1 MASVLADNAIADF
14 AVNQAHMADL
24 VDRNPIMVTALNPV
38 SGYETGAKNAKR
50 AYAEGRKVKDVAA
63 EMTKLTPGELDRLL
77 NPKAMTEGGIFKLAS
92 LSYSA
97 ARSSSI
103 KTAPLWWIRCERRC
117 HRGTRDGGSGSH
129 KLESPAP
136 YRCTRGRTRERSGR
150 IFHAGFLHQSSLMIV
165 PRP

>member
-77 NPKAMTEGGIFKLAS
+77 NPKAMTEGGIFK
-92 LSYSA
+92 SA
-97 ARSSSI
+97 
-103 KTAPLWWIRCERRC
+103 
-117 HRGTRDGGSGSH
+117 GS
-129 KLESPAP
+129 
-136 YRCTRGRTRERSGR
+136 
-150 IFHAGFLHQSSLMIV
+150 
-165 PRP
+165 